1 MKSVQLVIG
10 NKTYSSWSMRPWVL
24 MKHFEI
30 PFDEILVKLDMPET
44 SAEIRKYSPS
54 GKVPALIDNGHVI
67 WESLAIMEYLNEQYP
82 GKKMYPQDSLER
94 AYARSLAN
102 EMHGGF
108 ADLRKYLS
116 FHSKKRF
123 DNFDFT
129 PAQKDI
135 DRVKAI
141 WLEALGKSGGPF
153 LMGDF
158 SIVDAMYVPV
168 VGRFITYGVPV
179 GGEVEDYTDRILNL
193 PAVQT
198 WYQDALL
205 EDFVAPDHEAMSKG
219 FI

>member
-1 MKSVQLVIG
+1 MKLVIG

-30 PFDEILVKLDMPET
+30 PFEEILIKLDLPET
-44 SAEIRKYSPS
+44 TQEILRYSPS
-54 GKVPALIDNGHVI
+54 GKVPALIDGSAVV
-67 WESLAIMEYLNEQYP
+67 WDSLAIMEYLYEQYP

-102 EMHGGF
+102 EMHSGF
-108 ADLRKYLS
+108 ADMRKHLS

-123 DNFDFT
+123 ENADLA

-168 VGRFITYGVPV
+168 VGRFITYAVPV
-179 GGEVEDYTDRILNL
+179 YGEVEDYMDRILNL
-193 PAVQT
+193 PAVQQ